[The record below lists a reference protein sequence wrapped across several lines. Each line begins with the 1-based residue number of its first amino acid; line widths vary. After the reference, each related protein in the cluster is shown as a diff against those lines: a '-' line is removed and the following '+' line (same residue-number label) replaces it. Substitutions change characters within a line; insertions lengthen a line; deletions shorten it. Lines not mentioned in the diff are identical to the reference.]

1 MKRLRHTAL
10 QVGDI
15 ILTTSMAA
23 VSKAIRVATRSD
35 ISHAMVYV
43 EDRSV
48 IDATGEGVQ
57 ARNTQRLL
65 FEDECSIHVLRL
77 RAGFVDEQLG
87 VVRTYL
93 RSRIG
98 TQYSTREAI
107 QTALGGARRWSKKQF
122 CSRLV
127 AQAFAEAG
135 IMLVNN
141 PNFCSPADIKDSP
154 LLFAVA
160 DATIDVSIEEEAL
173 WEGLEDTPQLMRNAI
188 NVILDGAR
196 VKDNAIQT
204 FDDLHHHLAE
214 HPEDDSYFCDLLG
227 KSGYLTLW
235 QAEKGKSPWQYDL
248 GLMGAA
254 PAGEIEDYCWSV
266 LANEDAGPNRYVV
279 NRGGYV
285 MLARRFGLQF
295 FHRMA
300 DLYGILASLHRTRVE
315 VAMKWLEANR
325 ELVPT
330 INPYMRPHTPEWF
343 AALDIWN
350 PPQAAMTRHIVETAG
365 RFDVCSVCGDDPA
378 RDYRLEEAYRPAA
391 GVDAVRLCDD
401 CLAIRRNNGEPFVR
415 VSDDGERESDIA

>member
-77 RAGFVDEQLG
+77 RAGFVDEQLE

-98 TQYSTREAI
+98 TQYSAREAI

-214 HPEDDSYFCDLLG
+214 HPEDDSYVCDLLD

-254 PAGEIEDYCWSV
+254 PAGEIED
-266 LANEDAGPNRYVV
+266 
-279 NRGGYV
+279 
-285 MLARRFGLQF
+285 
-295 FHRMA
+295 
-300 DLYGILASLHRTRVE
+300 
-315 VAMKWLEANR
+315 
-325 ELVPT
+325 
-330 INPYMRPHTPEWF
+330 
-343 AALDIWN
+343 
-350 PPQAAMTRHIVETAG
+350 
-365 RFDVCSVCGDDPA
+365 
-378 RDYRLEEAYRPAA
+378 
-391 GVDAVRLCDD
+391 
-401 CLAIRRNNGEPFVR
+401 
-415 VSDDGERESDIA
+415 